1 LREVFDKNKG
11 IIMHT
16 VGHKH
21 HHNHTHEHFIPVASA
36 KWYDTFFKL
45 MLPELKIKTYQV
57 DNSNLDSKQKILD
70 LGCGTA
76 TLTILIKNKFPMAEV
91 VGIDIDPEILKIARD
106 KVNKSGLNLL
116 LELCSS
122 TELKFPNES
131 FDRILS
137 SMAIHHLN
145 RDQKVKTF
153 KEVFRVLRPEGEFHI
168 MDFNKPHNLLMYI
181 LSLVLAQFNKFGEP
195 TNDNISGKLPEL
207 LTQAGF
213 SRVDIIKNFST
224 IFGTISVM
232 KAKKS

>member
-1 LREVFDKNKG
+1 
-11 IIMHT
+11 
-16 VGHKH
+16 
-21 HHNHTHEHFIPVASA
+21 
-36 KWYDTFFKL
+36 
-45 MLPELKIKTYQV
+45 MLPELKIKTYLV
-57 DNSNLDSKQKILD
+57 DNSNLDNDVPSGKQKILD

-122 TELKFPNES
+122 TELIFPDES

-145 RDQKVKTF
+145 REQKIKTF

-181 LSLVLAQFNKFGEP
+181 LSLLLSLFNKFGEP

-224 IFGTISVM
+224 IFGTISVI
-232 KAKKS
+232 KAKKAK